1 MVGEPVEQSGGHLGV
16 AEYGRPLAEGQVRR
30 DDDGRPLVEPADEV
44 EEKLAARLGKWEI
57 AQFVHDDEVEPGDEV
72 GQPSLFAATCL
83 RLEPIDEVDDVEE
96 AAACAIAD
104 QSTSKGDGQVRLS
117 RGVSQ
122 IFVVN
127 GLLTIS
133 GEIRAP
139 ELWSAPMILN
149 AITEKLKRQSKD
161 DFKGRHFEAWLIVQ
175 AVAWYL
181 RYPLSYRDL
190 EEMFRERGFE
200 VDHSTI
206 NRWVLAYAPMIEKR
220 LRQFRRPHCGSVRID
235 ETYVKIRGKWRY
247 LYRAIDKHG
256 NPVDFLLTAKRDL
269 DAAKRFFRKMLKDEP
284 LLSPGKI
291 GTDGA
296 NTFPSTIKAAV
307 DDGLLHP
314 DPVHYVTKHLQQG
327 IESDHFRVKKNMP
340 KIGGFQS
347 FNTARRTI
355 AGFEAMLWLRKGF
368 GFSGSWNVNDQ
379 NDLLAYLFGLQKVNK
394 A

>member
-44 EEKLAARLGKWEI
+44 EEELAARLGKWEI

-206 NRWVLAYAPMIEKR
+206 NRWVV
-220 LRQFRRPHCGSVRID
+220 SV
-235 ETYVKIRGKWRY
+235 
-247 LYRAIDKHG
+247 
-256 NPVDFLLTAKRDL
+256 
-269 DAAKRFFRKMLKDEP
+269 
-284 LLSPGKI
+284 
-291 GTDGA
+291 
-296 NTFPSTIKAAV
+296 
-307 DDGLLHP
+307 
-314 DPVHYVTKHLQQG
+314 
-327 IESDHFRVKKNMP
+327 
-340 KIGGFQS
+340 
-347 FNTARRTI
+347 
-355 AGFEAMLWLRKGF
+355 
-368 GFSGSWNVNDQ
+368 
-379 NDLLAYLFGLQKVNK
+379 
-394 A
+394 

>member
-1 MVGEPVEQSGGHLGV
+1 MPRARSRPAPVSADPGNDRLSGGCSGIRYRGLLRAACLFPPHDI
-16 AEYGRPLAEGQVRR
+16 AGQV
-30 DDDGRPLVEPADEV
+30 
-44 EEKLAARLGKWEI
+44 
-57 AQFVHDDEVEPGDEV
+57 
-72 GQPSLFAATCL
+72 
-83 RLEPIDEVDDVEE
+83 
-96 AAACAIAD
+96 
-104 QSTSKGDGQVRLS
+104 GQVAREAGRSSAPVRKRTREDPPPSAPHHLTVPPAAVGRAFALPPLS
-117 RGVSQ
+117 GGMSEAIPPDRPGRGVSQ

>member
-1 MVGEPVEQSGGHLGV
+1 MSQIFAVNELLTIGG
-16 AEYGRPLAEGQVRR
+16 
-30 DDDGRPLVEPADEV
+30 
-44 EEKLAARLGKWEI
+44 EI
-57 AQFVHDDEVEPGDEV
+57 AAP
-72 GQPSLFAATCL
+72 
-83 RLEPIDEVDDVEE
+83 DVKELPMILS
-96 AAACAIAD
+96 AIAD
-104 QSTSKGDGQVRLS
+104 
-117 RGVSQ
+117 
-122 IFVVN
+122 
-127 GLLTIS
+127 
-133 GEIRAP
+133 
-139 ELWSAPMILN
+139 
-149 AITEKLKRQSKD
+149 KLKRQSKD

-175 AVAWYL
+175 AVTWYL

-190 EEMFRERGFE
+190 EEMFLERGFE

-206 NRWVLAYAPMIEKR
+206 NRWVLAYAPVIEKR

-247 LYRAIDKHG
+247 IYRAIDKHG

-269 DAAKRFFRKMLKDEP
+269 GAAKRFFRKMLKDEP
-284 LLSPGKI
+284 LLSPEKI

-296 NTFPSTIKAAV
+296 NTFPSAIKTSL
-307 DDGLLHP
+307 DNGLLHP

-347 FNTARRTI
+347 FRTARRTI

-368 GFSGSWNVNDQ
+368 GFAGGWTVNDQ
-379 NDLLAYLFGLQKVNK
+379 NDLIARLFGLQKVNK

>member
-1 MVGEPVEQSGGHLGV
+1 
-16 AEYGRPLAEGQVRR
+16 
-30 DDDGRPLVEPADEV
+30 
-44 EEKLAARLGKWEI
+44 
-57 AQFVHDDEVEPGDEV
+57 
-72 GQPSLFAATCL
+72 
-83 RLEPIDEVDDVEE
+83 
-96 AAACAIAD
+96 
-104 QSTSKGDGQVRLS
+104 
-117 RGVSQ
+117 
-122 IFVVN
+122 
-127 GLLTIS
+127 
-133 GEIRAP
+133 
-139 ELWSAPMILN
+139 MILN
-149 AITEKLKRQSKD
+149 AIAEKLKRQSKD

-175 AVAWYL
+175 AVTWYL

-206 NRWVLAYAPMIEKR
+206 NRWVLAYAPVIEKR

-256 NPVDFLLTAKRDL
+256 NPVDFLLTARRDL
-269 DAAKRFFRKMLKDEP
+269 DAAKRFFRKMLKDDP
-284 LLSPGKI
+284 LLSPAKI

-307 DDGLLHP
+307 DDGHLHP
-314 DPVHYVTKHLQQG
+314 DPVHYVTKHLQQS

-355 AGFEAMLWLRKGF
+355 AGFEAMLWLKKGF
-368 GFSGSWNVNDQ
+368 GFTGDWTVNDQ
-379 NDLLAYLFGLQKVNK
+379 NDLLARLFGLQKVNK